1 MPDRIKTPQAFWI
14 GLDRL
19 NIGRSAI
26 LREAGLPLG
35 VATGDAQ
42 VTTEQFF
49 ALWRALETLA
59 GPEAG
64 LRLSRAL
71 DRSVLPPSFMVA
83 HHARTYGDAL
93 QRVAR
98 FKALCAPEALEIR
111 MEGGQ
116 CLIESHWPRALSPL
130 PISLAEATITS
141 LVELGRAVADG
152 AVRPLRL
159 ELRRARNDEVAAYFD
174 CHIRWG
180 TASDRLTLDA
190 RELERPFG
198 TYNAELLTVLDQ
210 ALAQQL
216 DAQAAASLAEQVRW
230 LIRRS
235 LTAGRPELR
244 SVARE
249 LAISERSLQRRLEEE
264 GFSFQALLSDTRHQ
278 LALEHLR
285 DPGLDVAEVA
295 YLLGYDDQGS
305 FYRAF
310 QKWEGQTPAA
320 WRSAA
325 DVSRVPSDR

>member
-1 MPDRIKTPQAFWI
+1 MPDRIKTPEAFWV
-14 GLDRL
+14 GVDRL

-35 VATGDAQ
+35 VATGDAS

-49 ALWRALETLA
+49 ALWRALEALA
-59 GPEAG
+59 GSEAG

-71 DRSVLPPSFMVA
+71 DRSVMPPSFMVA

-111 MEGGQ
+111 REGGQ
-116 CLIESHWPRALSPL
+116 CLIEGHWPHALSPTPL
-130 PISLAEATITS
+130 SLAEATITS

-152 AVRPLRL
+152 AVRPMRL
-159 ELRRARNDEVAAYFD
+159 DLRRARNDEVAAYFD
-174 CHIRWG
+174 CPISWG
-180 TASDRLTLDA
+180 ANTDRLTLDA
-190 RELERPFG
+190 RDLERPFG
-198 TYNAELLTVLDQ
+198 TYNAELVAILDQ
-210 ALAQQL
+210 ALAGQL
-216 DAQAAASLAEQVRW
+216 DAQTAAASLSEQVRW

-249 LAISERSLQRRLEEE
+249 LAISERSLQRRLEAE
-264 GFSFQALLSDTRHQ
+264 GFSFQSLLSDTRHQ

-320 WRSAA
+320 WRS
-325 DVSRVPSDR
+325 VER